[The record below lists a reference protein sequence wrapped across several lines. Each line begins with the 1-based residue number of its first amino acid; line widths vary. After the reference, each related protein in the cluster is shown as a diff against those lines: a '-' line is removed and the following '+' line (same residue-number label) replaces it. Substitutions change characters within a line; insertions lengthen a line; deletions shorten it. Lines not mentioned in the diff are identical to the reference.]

1 MLKSLLVLIPALAGY
16 MWLTNPSSNDN
27 AVPMERASTSPMG
40 KIVLDRIPQQEIRDF
55 ILEQIKNDVTS
66 FQALVPTYYPGDSLE
81 GFSFHE
87 KDYQFDYPLDVLWGH
102 YLSANPSEAWNGNM
116 VSFGLMVSKKEDD
129 VMYIGGAYDGA
140 EVGQVLFINI
150 EVLGGLFKV
159 PVAQEIIA
167 IEPDEN
173 YIEISYVK
181 GGKSAGK
188 QRITFHDNGDGTTHV
203 NHATYYRSASRL
215 RDKMIYP
222 FFHTLAIDEYH
233 ENMIGSLEQ
242 KVISARKASDQ

>member
-1 MLKSLLVLIPALAGY
+1 
-16 MWLTNPSSNDN
+16 
-27 AVPMERASTSPMG
+27 
-40 KIVLDRIPQQEIRDF
+40 
-55 ILEQIKNDVTS
+55 
-66 FQALVPTYYPGDSLE
+66 
-81 GFSFHE
+81 
-87 KDYQFDYPLDVLWGH
+87 
-102 YLSANPSEAWNGNM
+102 
-116 VSFGLMVSKKEDD
+116 
-129 VMYIGGAYDGA
+129 MYIGGAYDGA

-150 EVLGGLFKV
+150 EVLGGLVKV

-167 IEPDEN
+167 IDPDEN

-203 NHATYYRSASRL
+203 NHATYYRSASRF

-233 ENMIGSLEQ
+233 ENMIRTLEQ
-242 KVISARKASDQ
+242 HNASANKASGQ